1 VGASRRAQ
9 SVCTVCHVGSGRR
22 ICALTDLGLVSRPP
36 CGEVWPYPTLGQIM
50 GDRAGEPAEE
60 LTAVSP
66 SLGSAAAIPQLS
78 AAQFDRMTAY
88 GVAQPA
94 QLGDVVFRP
103 GDVDYDLI
111 LVESGWIEIVSPG
124 TGDEPESV
132 VARYGPGGFLGE
144 LNFLTGQT
152 AYLMARVTE
161 AGRIHRITRAQFRRL
176 MATEP
181 DLSDI
186 LLRTFLARRD
196 LLRDGPAAR
205 AVAILGSELSADS
218 LALRTFAARQRLA
231 HLWLDADSAAGRALA
246 ESAQIT
252 ATDLPAV
259 ITGHLVLRRAT
270 TGEMAQALGLAY
282 RHTGTKPVDLTVI
295 GSGPAGLGAAVYG
308 ASEGLDTVVLDAAGV
323 GGQAAAS
330 SRIENYLGFPS
341 GLSGQELTQ
350 RAALQAMKFG
360 AQLSS
365 PCRVVDLDTGGAHL
379 TVMLS
384 DGTTIESRAVLIAT
398 GVHYMT
404 LPLERWIDFEGAGIY
419 YAATELEARACRT
432 EPVTVIG
439 GANSAGQAA
448 LYLASRGSPVT
459 LAVRGSDVAAT
470 MSSYLLARLC
480 ADPRVTIRVRTE
492 VTGLSG
498 GSSLQRIT
506 LTDTSTGHMS
516 EHPCR
521 GLFCFIGA
529 KPATEWLSDL
539 ALDKAGFIRTDAQ
552 LDPEELG
559 ATWAA
564 LGRTPLPFETSMP
577 TVFAAGDVRLTS
589 VKRVAAAVGEGAA
602 AVRSVHAALGPRT

>member
-1 VGASRRAQ
+1 MG
-9 SVCTVCHVGSGRR
+9 H
-22 ICALTDLGLVSRPP
+22 
-36 CGEVWPYPTLGQIM
+36 IM
-50 GDRAGEPAEE
+50 RDRDRQPAEE
-60 LTAVSP
+60 PTGASP
-66 SLGSAAAIPQLS
+66 SSGSAPALPQLD

-88 GVAQPA
+88 GVAQPVEV
-94 QLGDVVFRP
+94 GDVVFRP

-111 LVESGWIEIVSPG
+111 LVESGWIEIVSPV

-132 VARYGPGGFLGE
+132 VARYGPGGVLGE

-152 AYLMARVTE
+152 AYLMARVIE
-161 AGRIHRITRAQFRRL
+161 AGRIYRITRAQFRRL

-205 AVAILGSELSADS
+205 AIAILGSGLSGDS

-246 ESAQIT
+246 EWAQIT
-252 ATDLPAV
+252 GADLPAV
-259 ITGHLVLRRAT
+259 ITGHQVLRRAT
-270 TGEMAQALGLAY
+270 TGQMAQALGLAY
-282 RHTGTKPVDLTVI
+282 RHTGTKPADLTVI
-295 GSGPAGLGAAVYG
+295 GSGPAGLAAAVYG
-308 ASEGLDTVVLDAAGV
+308 ASEGLDTVVLDAAGI

-341 GLSGQELTQ
+341 GLSGEELTQ

-365 PCRVVDLDTGGAHL
+365 PCRVVDLDTGGQHL
-379 TVMLS
+379 SVMLS

-398 GVHYMT
+398 GVRYNT

-432 EPVTVIG
+432 EPVTVVG

-448 LYLASRGSPVT
+448 LFLASRSCQVT

-470 MSSYLLARLC
+470 MSSYLLGRLR
-480 ADPRVTIRVRTE
+480 AHPRVTIRVNTE

-506 LTDTSTGHMS
+506 LTNNSTGDTS
-516 EHPCR
+516 EHLCA

-529 KPATEWLSDL
+529 RPATEWLGNL
-539 ALDKAGFIRTDAQ
+539 ALDRAGFVRTDAR

-589 VKRVAAAVGEGAA
+589 VKRVASAVGEGAS
-602 AVRSVHAALGPRT
+602 AVRSIHTALGPRT

>member
-1 VGASRRAQ
+1 V
-9 SVCTVCHVGSGRR
+9 
-22 ICALTDLGLVSRPP
+22 
-36 CGEVWPYPTLGQIM
+36 
-50 GDRAGEPAEE
+50 
-60 LTAVSP
+60 
-66 SLGSAAAIPQLS
+66 
-78 AAQFDRMTAY
+78 
-88 GVAQPA
+88 
-94 QLGDVVFRP
+94 GDVVFGP

-111 LVESGWIEIVSPG
+111 LVESGWIEIVSPA
-124 TGDEPESV
+124 TGEEPESV

-161 AGRIHRITRAQFRRL
+161 AGRIHRITRLQFRRL
-176 MATEP
+176 MAAEP
-181 DLSDI
+181 DVSDI

-205 AVAILGSELSADS
+205 AIVILGSELSADS
-218 LALRTFAARQRLA
+218 LALRSFAARQRLA

-246 ESAQIT
+246 ESTQIT
-252 ATDLPAV
+252 AADLPAV
-259 ITGHLVLRRAT
+259 ITGHQVLRRAT
-270 TGEMAQALGLAY
+270 TGQMARALGLAY
-282 RHTGTKPVDLTVI
+282 PHTGTKPVDLAVI

-308 ASEGLDTVVLDAAGV
+308 ASEGLNTVVLDAVGV

-365 PCRVVDLDTGGAHL
+365 PCRVVDLDTDGAHL

-398 GVHYMT
+398 GVRYNT
-404 LPLERWIDFEGAGIY
+404 LPLERWIEFEGAGIY

-432 EPVTVIG
+432 EPVAVVG

-448 LYLASRGSPVT
+448 LFLASRGCQVT
-459 LAVRGSDVAAT
+459 VVVRGSDVAAT
-470 MSSYLLARLC
+470 MSLYLLARLR
-480 ADPRVTIRVRTE
+480 ADPRVTIRVNTE

-498 GSSLQRIT
+498 GSTLQRVA
-506 LTDTSTGHMS
+506 LTNNSTGDMA
-516 EHPCR
+516 EHLCA

-529 KPATEWLSDL
+529 RPATEWLADI
-539 ALDKAGFIRTDAQ
+539 ALDGSGFIRTDAQ

-559 ATWAA
+559 ATWTA
-564 LGRTPLPFETSMP
+564 LGRPALPFETSMP

-589 VKRVAAAVGEGAA
+589 MKRVASAVGEGAS
-602 AVRSVHAALGPRT
+602 AVRSIHTALGPRT

>member
-1 VGASRRAQ
+1 
-9 SVCTVCHVGSGRR
+9 
-22 ICALTDLGLVSRPP
+22 
-36 CGEVWPYPTLGQIM
+36 
-50 GDRAGEPAEE
+50 
-60 LTAVSP
+60 
-66 SLGSAAAIPQLS
+66 LGSATAAPQLS
-78 AAQFDRMTAY
+78 AAQFDRMTAC
-88 GVAQPA
+88 GVGQPVEV
-94 QLGDVVFRP
+94 GDIVFRP

-111 LVESGWIEIVSPG
+111 LVESGWIEIVSPA
-124 TGDEPESV
+124 TGEEPESV

-152 AYLMARVTE
+152 AYLMARVSE
-161 AGRIHRITRAQFRRL
+161 AGRIHRITRAQFCRL

-205 AVAILGSELSADS
+205 AIAIAIVGSELSADS

-252 ATDLPAV
+252 AADLPAV
-259 ITGHLVLRRAT
+259 ITGHQVLRRAT
-270 TGEMAQALGLAY
+270 TGQMAQALGLAY
-282 RHTGTKPVDLTVI
+282 RHTGTKPADLIVV
-295 GSGPAGLGAAVYG
+295 GSGPAGLAAAVYG

-341 GLSGQELTQ
+341 GLSGEELTQ

-379 TVMLS
+379 SVMLS

-398 GVHYMT
+398 GVHYKT

-432 EPVTVIG
+432 EPVTVVG

-448 LYLASRGSPVT
+448 LYLASRGCQVT
-459 LAVRGSDVAAT
+459 VAVRGSAVAAT
-470 MSSYLLARLC
+470 MSAYLLARLR
-480 ADPRVTIRVRTE
+480 ADPRVTIRVDTE

-506 LTDTSTGHMS
+506 LTDHSSGDIS
-516 EHPCR
+516 EHRCA

-529 KPATEWLSDL
+529 RPETEWLPDL
-539 ALDKAGFIRTDAQ
+539 ALDRAGFIRTDAQ

-564 LGRTPLPFETSMP
+564 LGRPPLPFETSMP

-589 VKRVAAAVGEGAA
+589 VKRVAAAVGEGAS
-602 AVRSVHAALGPRT
+602 AVRSIHTALGPRT

>member
-1 VGASRRAQ
+1 MGQVMPDRDRQPSGDP
-9 SVCTVCHVGSGRR
+9 TGGSPW
-22 ICALTDLGLVSRPP
+22 A
-36 CGEVWPYPTLGQIM
+36 
-50 GDRAGEPAEE
+50 
-60 LTAVSP
+60 
-66 SLGSAAAIPQLS
+66 GSAPALPQLS
-78 AAQFDRMTAY
+78 GAQFDRMTAH
-88 GVAQPA
+88 GVAQPVE
-94 QLGDVVFRP
+94 LGDIVFRP

-111 LVESGWIEIVSPG
+111 LVESGWIEIVSPA
-124 TGDEPESV
+124 TGEEPESV

-152 AYLMARVTE
+152 AHLMARVTE
-161 AGRIHRITRAQFRRL
+161 TGRIHRITRAQFRRL

-205 AVAILGSELSADS
+205 AIAILGSELSGDS

-246 ESAQIT
+246 ASAQIT
-252 ATDLPAV
+252 GADLPAV
-259 ITGHLVLRRAT
+259 ITGHQVLRRAT
-270 TGEMAQALGLAY
+270 TGQMAQALGLAY

-308 ASEGLDTVVLDAAGV
+308 ASDGLDTVVLDAVGI

-365 PCRVVDLDTGGAHL
+365 PCRVVDLDTDGAHL
-379 TVMLS
+379 SVMLS
-384 DGTTIESRAVLIAT
+384 DGTTIESRAVLITT
-398 GVHYMT
+398 GVRYKT

-432 EPVTVIG
+432 EPVTVVG

-448 LYLASRGSPVT
+448 LYLASRGCRVT
-459 LAVRGSDVAAT
+459 VAVRGSDVAAT
-470 MSSYLLARLC
+470 MSSYLLGRLR
-480 ADPRVTIRVRTE
+480 AHSRVTIRVDTE

-506 LTDTSTGHMS
+506 LTNNSSGDTA
-516 EHPCR
+516 EHLCA

-529 KPATEWLSDL
+529 RPETHWLHDV
-539 ALDKAGFIRTDAQ
+539 ALDSAGFIRTDAQ

-559 ATWAA
+559 ATWSA
-564 LGRTPLPFETSMP
+564 LGRSPLPFETSMP
-577 TVFAAGDVRLTS
+577 TVFAAGDVRLSS
-589 VKRVAAAVGEGAA
+589 VKRVASAVGEGAS
-602 AVRSVHAALGPRT
+602 AVRSIHAALGPHT

>member
-1 VGASRRAQ
+1 M
-9 SVCTVCHVGSGRR
+9 
-22 ICALTDLGLVSRPP
+22 
-36 CGEVWPYPTLGQIM
+36 GQIM
-50 GDRAGEPAEE
+50 ADRDSQPAREPTGA
-60 LTAVSP
+60 SP
-66 SLGSAAAIPQLS
+66 SSGSASAVPQLS
-78 AAQFDRMTAY
+78 GAQFDRMTAY
-88 GVAQPA
+88 GVAQPV
-94 QLGDVVFRP
+94 QVGDIVFQP

-111 LVESGWIEIVSPG
+111 LVESGWIEIISPA
-124 TGDEPESV
+124 TGEEPESV

-176 MATEP
+176 MAAEP

-205 AVAILGSELSADS
+205 AIAILGSQLSADS

-231 HLWLDADSAAGRALA
+231 HLWVDADSAAGRSVA
-246 ESAQIT
+246 ESTQIT
-252 ATDLPAV
+252 AADLPAAV
-259 ITGHLVLRRAT
+259 ITGHQVLRRAT
-270 TGEMAQALGLAY
+270 TGQMAQALGLAY
-282 RHTGTKPVDLTVI
+282 RHTGTKPVDLAVI
-295 GSGPAGLGAAVYG
+295 GSGPAGLGAAVYS
-308 ASEGLDTVVLDAAGV
+308 ASEGLDTVVLDGAGV
-323 GGQAAAS
+323 GGQAAAT

-365 PCRVVDLDTGGAHL
+365 PCRVVDLDTDAAHL

-398 GVHYMT
+398 GVRYNT

-432 EPVTVIG
+432 QPVTVVG

-448 LYLASRGSPVT
+448 LFLASRGCQVT

-470 MSSYLLARLC
+470 MSSYLLARLR
-480 ADPRVTIRVRTE
+480 AHHRVAIRVNTE

-506 LTDTSTGHMS
+506 LTNNSTGDIA
-516 EHPCR
+516 EHPCA

-529 KPATEWLSDL
+529 RPATEWLADL
-539 ALDKAGFIRTDAQ
+539 ALDRAGFIRTDAQ

-564 LGRTPLPFETSMP
+564 LGRPPLPFETSMP

-589 VKRVAAAVGEGAA
+589 LKRVASAVGEGAS
-602 AVRSVHAALGPRT
+602 AVRSIHTALGPRT

>member
-1 VGASRRAQ
+1 M
-9 SVCTVCHVGSGRR
+9 
-22 ICALTDLGLVSRPP
+22 
-36 CGEVWPYPTLGQIM
+36 GQTM
-50 GDRAGEPAEE
+50 PDRDGQPSEE
-60 LTAVSP
+60 TAASP
-66 SLGSAAAIPQLS
+66 SSGSASAVPQLS
-78 AAQFDRMTAY
+78 GAQFDRMAAY
-88 GVAQPA
+88 GAAQPV
-94 QLGDVVFRP
+94 QVGDVVFGP
-103 GDVDYDLI
+103 GDVDYDLV
-111 LVESGWIEIVSPG
+111 LVESGWIEIVSPA

-161 AGRIHRITRAQFRRL
+161 AGRIHRISRAQFRRL
-176 MATEP
+176 MAGEP

-205 AVAILGSELSADS
+205 AIAILGSELSADS

-231 HLWLDADSAAGRALA
+231 HVWVDADSAAGRALA
-246 ESAQIT
+246 ESTQIT
-252 ATDLPAV
+252 AADLPAV
-259 ITGHLVLRRAT
+259 ITGHQVLRRAT
-270 TGEMAQALGLAY
+270 TGQMAQALGLAY
-282 RHTGTKPVDLTVI
+282 RHTGTKPMDLTVI

-308 ASEGLDTVVLDAAGV
+308 ASEGLNTVVLDAVGV
-323 GGQAAAS
+323 GGQAAGS

-365 PCRVVDLDTGGAHL
+365 PCRVVDLDTNGAHL

-398 GVHYMT
+398 GVHYNT
-404 LPLERWIDFEGAGIY
+404 LPLERWIEFEGAGIY

-432 EPVTVIG
+432 QPVTVVG

-448 LYLASRGSPVT
+448 LFLASRGCQVT
-459 LAVRGSDVAAT
+459 LAVRGSHVAAT
-470 MSSYLLARLC
+470 MSAYLVARLR
-480 ADPRVTIRVRTE
+480 AHQRVQIRVDTE

-506 LTDTSTGHMS
+506 LTDNSTGEVS
-516 EHPCR
+516 EHPCA

-529 KPATEWLSDL
+529 RPETQWLPDL
-539 ALDKAGFIRTDAQ
+539 ALDRAGFIRTDAQ

-564 LGRTPLPFETSMP
+564 LGRPPLPYETSMP

-589 VKRVAAAVGEGAA
+589 LKRVASAVGEGAS
-602 AVRSVHAALGPRT
+602 AVRSIHTALGPRT

>member
-1 VGASRRAQ
+1 MGQVMPDRDRQPSEPTGASPWA
-9 SVCTVCHVGSGRR
+9 
-22 ICALTDLGLVSRPP
+22 
-36 CGEVWPYPTLGQIM
+36 
-50 GDRAGEPAEE
+50 
-60 LTAVSP
+60 
-66 SLGSAAAIPQLS
+66 GSAPAIPQLS

-88 GVAQPA
+88 GVARPVE
-94 QLGDVVFRP
+94 LGDIVFGP

-111 LVESGWIEIVSPG
+111 LVESGWIEIVSPVA
-124 TGDEPESV
+124 GDEPESV
-132 VARYGPGGFLGE
+132 VARYGPGGVLGE

-152 AYLMARVTE
+152 AYLMARVIE
-161 AGRIHRITRAQFRRL
+161 AGRIYRITRAQFRRL

-205 AVAILGSELSADS
+205 AIAILGSGLSGDS

-252 ATDLPAV
+252 GADLPAV
-259 ITGHLVLRRAT
+259 ITGHQVLRRAT
-270 TGEMAQALGLAY
+270 TGQMAQALGLAY
-282 RHTGTKPVDLTVI
+282 RHTGTKPSDLIVV

-398 GVHYMT
+398 GVHYNT

-432 EPVTVIG
+432 EPVTVVG

-448 LYLASRGSPVT
+448 LFLALRGCQVT
-459 LAVRGSDVAAT
+459 VAVRGSDVAAT
-470 MSSYLLARLC
+470 MSSYLLGRLR
-480 ADPRVTIRVRTE
+480 ADPRVTIRVDTE

-506 LTDTSTGHMS
+506 LTNNSTGEVS
-516 EHPCR
+516 EHVCA

-529 KPATEWLSDL
+529 RPETQWLHDV
-539 ALDKAGFIRTDAQ
+539 ALDSAGFIRTDAQ

-559 ATWAA
+559 ATWSA
-564 LGRTPLPFETSMP
+564 LGRPPLPFETSMP
-577 TVFAAGDVRLTS
+577 TVFAAGDVRLSS
-589 VKRVAAAVGEGAA
+589 VKRVASAVGEGAS
-602 AVRSVHAALGPRT
+602 AVRSIHTALGPHT

>member
-1 VGASRRAQ
+1 MGHVMPDRDRQPPEETGAS
-9 SVCTVCHVGSGRR
+9 
-22 ICALTDLGLVSRPP
+22 P
-36 CGEVWPYPTLGQIM
+36 
-50 GDRAGEPAEE
+50 
-60 LTAVSP
+60 SP
-66 SLGSAAAIPQLS
+66 GSAPAIPQLS
-78 AAQFDRMTAY
+78 GAQFDRMTGY
-88 GVAQPA
+88 GLAQPV
-94 QLGDVVFRP
+94 QVGDVVFGP

-111 LVESGWIEIVSPG
+111 LVESGWIEIVSPA

-205 AVAILGSELSADS
+205 AIAILGSELSADS
-218 LALRTFAARQRLA
+218 LALRTYAARQRLA

-259 ITGHLVLRRAT
+259 VTGHQVLRRAT

-308 ASEGLDTVVLDAAGV
+308 ASDGLDTVVLDAVGV

-365 PCRVVDLDTGGAHL
+365 PCRVVDLDTDGAHL
-379 TVMLS
+379 TVTLS
-384 DGTTIESRAVLIAT
+384 DGTTIESRAVLITT
-398 GVHYMT
+398 GVHYKT
-404 LPLERWIDFEGAGIY
+404 LPLDRWADFEGAGIY
-419 YAATELEARACRT
+419 YAATELEARACST
-432 EPVTVIG
+432 QPVTVVG

-448 LYLASRGSPVT
+448 LYLASRGCHVT

-470 MSSYLLARLC
+470 MSSYLLGRLR
-480 ADPRVTIRVRTE
+480 AHHRVAIRLNTE
-492 VTGLSG
+492 VTSLSG
-498 GSSLQRIT
+498 GPSLQRIT
-506 LTDTSTGHMS
+506 LTDNSTGDIA
-516 EHPCR
+516 EQPCA

-529 KPATEWLSDL
+529 RPATEWLGNL
-539 ALDKAGFIRTDAQ
+539 ALDRAGFIRTDAQ
-552 LDPEELG
+552 LHPEELG
-559 ATWAA
+559 ATWTA
-564 LGRTPLPFETSMP
+564 LGRPPLPFETSMP

-589 VKRVAAAVGEGAA
+589 LKRVASAVGEGAS
-602 AVRSVHAALGPRT
+602 AVRSIHTALGAV

>member
-1 VGASRRAQ
+1 MGHVMPDRDRQPSEETGA
-9 SVCTVCHVGSGRR
+9 
-22 ICALTDLGLVSRPP
+22 PP
-36 CGEVWPYPTLGQIM
+36 
-50 GDRAGEPAEE
+50 
-60 LTAVSP
+60 SP
-66 SLGSAAAIPQLS
+66 GSAPALPQLNG
-78 AAQFDRMTAY
+78 AQFDRMTGY
-88 GVAQPA
+88 GVAQPV
-94 QLGDVVFRP
+94 QVGDVVFGP

-111 LVESGWIEIVSPG
+111 LVESGWIEIVSPA

-132 VARYGPGGFLGE
+132 VARYGPSGFLGE

-205 AVAILGSELSADS
+205 AIAILGSELSADS
-218 LALRTFAARQRLA
+218 LALRTYAARQRLA

-259 ITGHLVLRRAT
+259 ITGHQVLRRAT
-270 TGEMAQALGLAY
+270 TGQMAQALGLAY

-308 ASEGLDTVVLDAAGV
+308 ASDGLDTVVLDAVGV

-341 GLSGQELTQ
+341 GVSGQELTQ

-365 PCRVVDLDTGGAHL
+365 PCRVVDLDTDGAHL
-379 TVMLS
+379 TVTLS
-384 DGTTIESRAVLIAT
+384 DGTTIESRAVLITT
-398 GVHYMT
+398 GVRYKT
-404 LPLERWIDFEGAGIY
+404 LPLDRWADLEGAGIY
-419 YAATELEARACRT
+419 YAATELEARACST
-432 EPVTVIG
+432 QPVTVVG

-448 LYLASRGSPVT
+448 LYLASRGSHVT

-470 MSSYLLARLC
+470 MSSYLLGRLR
-480 ADPRVTIRVRTE
+480 AHHRVAIRLNTE

-506 LTDTSTGHMS
+506 LTDNSTGDIA
-516 EHPCR
+516 EQPCA

-529 KPATEWLSDL
+529 RPATEWLGNL
-539 ALDKAGFIRTDAQ
+539 ALDRAGFIRTDAQ
-552 LDPEELG
+552 LHPEELG
-559 ATWAA
+559 ATWTA
-564 LGRTPLPFETSMP
+564 LGRPPLPFETSMP

-589 VKRVAAAVGEGAA
+589 LKRVASAVGEGAS
-602 AVRSVHAALGPRT
+602 AVRSIHTALGAV

>member
-1 VGASRRAQ
+1 M
-9 SVCTVCHVGSGRR
+9 
-22 ICALTDLGLVSRPP
+22 
-36 CGEVWPYPTLGQIM
+36 GQIM
-50 GDRAGEPAEE
+50 ADRDRQPARES
-60 LTAVSP
+60 TGASP
-66 SLGSAAAIPQLS
+66 SSGSASAVPQLS
-78 AAQFDRMTAY
+78 GAQFDRMTAY
-88 GVAQPA
+88 GVAQPV
-94 QLGDVVFRP
+94 QVGDVVFGP

-111 LVESGWIEIVSPG
+111 LVESGWIEIISPA

-161 AGRIHRITRAQFRRL
+161 AGRIHRITRQQFRRV
-176 MATEP
+176 MAAEP

-205 AVAILGSELSADS
+205 AIAILGSELSADS

-246 ESAQIT
+246 ASAQIT
-252 ATDLPAV
+252 GADLPAV
-259 ITGHLVLRRAT
+259 ITGHRVLRRAT
-270 TGEMAQALGLAY
+270 TGQMAQALGLAY
-282 RHTGTKPVDLTVI
+282 RHTGTKPSDLTVI

-308 ASEGLDTVVLDAAGV
+308 ASEGLNTVVLDAVGL

-365 PCRVVDLDTGGAHL
+365 PCRVVDLDTDGAHL
-379 TVMLS
+379 SVMLS
-384 DGTTIESRAVLIAT
+384 DGTTVESRAVLIAT
-398 GVHYMT
+398 GVRYKT

-432 EPVTVIG
+432 EPVTVVG

-448 LYLASRGSPVT
+448 LYLASRGCQVT

-470 MSSYLLARLC
+470 MSSYLLGRLR
-480 ADPRVTIRVRTE
+480 ADPRVTIRADTE

-506 LTDTSTGHMS
+506 LTNNSTGDIA
-516 EHPCR
+516 EHLCA

-529 KPATEWLSDL
+529 RPETEWLADL
-539 ALDKAGFIRTDAQ
+539 ALDRAGFIRTDAQ

-589 VKRVAAAVGEGAA
+589 VKRVASAVGEGAS
-602 AVRSVHAALGPRT
+602 AVRSIHTALGAHP